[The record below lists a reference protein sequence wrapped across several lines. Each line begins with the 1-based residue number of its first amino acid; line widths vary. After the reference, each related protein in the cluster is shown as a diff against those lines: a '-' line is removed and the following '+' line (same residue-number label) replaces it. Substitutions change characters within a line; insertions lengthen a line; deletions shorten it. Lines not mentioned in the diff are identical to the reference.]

1 MLQLAQPLLHAHMQ
15 INWCSHSVS
24 WSSPLH
30 LSPQHP
36 CHIIIWIIVSAVP
49 PQVCSVP
56 LFHIKKQTPHQQR
69 TSQQLV
75 FWALSRKHTFWR
87 KSSYLGQSR
96 VFPVHS
102 KCVALITE
110 YDCPCLFSGQALNV
124 VKTLLQ
130 VRLHGLW
137 ILWLSQDLQNV
148 IIGQEIEPREDLP
161 FGLQVCVQ
169 GFKDFLQL
177 KTHLW
182 QLLWQTC
189 KAQRRS

>member
-1 MLQLAQPLLHAHMQ
+1 MKLHQKADMKKHKPWKFVTITAPYIFTWLRS
-15 INWCSHSVS
+15 INSV
-24 WSSPLH
+24 
-30 LSPQHP
+30 
-36 CHIIIWIIVSAVP
+36 VN
-49 PQVCSVP
+49 
-56 LFHIKKQTPHQQR
+56 
-69 TSQQLV
+69 
-75 FWALSRKHTFWR
+75 
-87 KSSYLGQSR
+87 
-96 VFPVHS
+96 S

-110 YDCPCLFSGQALNV
+110 YDCPCLFSRQALNV

-148 IIGQEIEPREDLP
+148 IIGQEIEPRENLP

-189 KAQRRS
+189 KAQTLIIDLKLIFILQIRWLGIIFAQSKSLFS